1 MQIILRPPLGLKF
14 SEITLDV
21 KGTDTYDNVVKKL
34 TYALDEQNYPLITT
48 NPQISFNDIG
58 TDKTPVELKMGQS
71 LNDINVQTEQRGFFK
86 EKFNVDEN
94 GKLVYQQA
102 PKYHAR
108 RWGQWVNKLN
118 PERKK
123 IWESMSNH
131 PVHATNPLP
140 AYQLGKIDSNIFVGG
155 NKKKKNTYQR
165 SKRKVTKRKVTKRK
179 VTKRKV
185 YKRKG
190 SKRKI
195 SKRRSLRIRR
205 T

>member
-1 MQIILRPPLGLKF
+1 MQIILRPPLGLEF

-21 KGTDTYDNVVKKL
+21 QGTDTYDDVVKKL

-48 NPQISFNDIG
+48 NPLISFNDIG
-58 TDKTPVELKMGQS
+58 TDKTSVELKMGQS

-86 EKFNVDEN
+86 EKFSVDEN
-94 GKLVYQQA
+94 GKLLYQLA
-102 PKYHAR
+102 PKYHTR

-123 IWESMSNH
+123 IWKSMSNH
-131 PVHATNPLP
+131 PVHAKNPLP
-140 AYQLGKIDSNIFVGG
+140 AGKINYIDPNIFVGG
-155 NKKKKNTYQR
+155 NKKRKNKHR
-165 SKRKVTKRKVTKRK
+165 RTKRKVTKRK
-179 VTKRKV
+179 VSKRKA
-185 YKRKG
+185 